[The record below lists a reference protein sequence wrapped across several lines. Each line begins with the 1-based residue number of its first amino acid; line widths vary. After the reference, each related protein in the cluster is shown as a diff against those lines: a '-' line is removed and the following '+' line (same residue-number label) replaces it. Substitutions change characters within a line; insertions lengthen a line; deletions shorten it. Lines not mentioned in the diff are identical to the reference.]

1 MAIKVPPIGVVTAL
15 WQSRS
20 AGATQQYRDGV
31 ANAGGSWQTAVDGA
45 EDNWSQGVS
54 AAAGAHA
61 FRNGVTGKGA
71 HYVDRA
77 TNVGAGRFGPGVQA
91 ATGAYTSGM
100 GKVLGVIAN
109 ITMPPRMATGS
120 NQGRVSAVDDALHQ
134 AKLQG
139 QI

>member
-1 MAIKVPPIGVVTAL
+1 MAIKVPPIGQVTSL
-15 WQSRS
+15 WQTRS

-31 ANAGGSWQTAVDGA
+31 SNAGGSWQTAVDNA

-61 FRNGVTGKGA
+61 YRNGTQGKGG

-77 TNVGAGRFGPGVQA
+77 VNVGAGRFGPGVQA
-91 ATGAYTSGM
+91 ATQAYTSGM
-100 GKVLGVIAN
+100 GKVLGVIAGVN
-109 ITMPPRMATGS
+109 LPPRNVTGS
-120 NQGRVSAVDDALHQ
+120 NQGRSSAVDDALHQ
-134 AKLQG
+134 AKLAG